1 MSIPQTSIARPTAYG
16 TAVRRRGTTIRLAV
30 AAAAA
35 ALLLAACSS
44 LIPDQNVTDPLGLD
58 GQSVDITFPGGETV
72 VALAVAGSGSTDFTF
87 PDLEIPDLPVTP
99 AELTN
104 EVSIASASLNAG
116 AGEAPDQIT
125 LSGATLTVRVWH
137 GAASFDDAADK
148 ADFVLNAQGAV
159 TLTRGG
165 CTVDSCAYTYN
176 GVLPAFGVASLTG
189 AKLAS
194 AMQVATT
201 APTPN
206 DGHVEV
212 SLSGEP
218 EADLAGR
225 TLTITLDGESG
236 TIGF

>member
-1 MSIPQTSIARPTAYG
+1 MSITQSSNPRRIAREAVAQRRPTAL
-16 TAVRRRGTTIRLAV
+16 RLAF
-30 AAAAA
+30 AAAVAT
-35 ALLLAACSS
+35 ALLTACSS

-58 GQSVDITFPGGETV
+58 GQSVAIAFPGGETV
-72 VALAVAGSGSTDFTF
+72 VAMAVTGSGSADFTF
-87 PDLEIPDLPVTP
+87 PDLEIPDLPLSP

-137 GAASFDDAADK
+137 GAATFDDADDK

-165 CTVDSCAYTYN
+165 CTVDSCAYTYT

-189 AKLAS
+189 AELAS
-194 AMQVATT
+194 AMQVATE

-206 DGHVEV
+206 DGHV
-212 SLSGEP
+212 SLSVAGEP